1 VVRSEHTQVTKI
13 ELGSIGAVINP
24 GPGDGFVELAVEL
37 EGMGYSTIW
46 LTGGPL
52 EGLDQIAEVVR
63 ATKRA
68 RVASGIISVD
78 RFPADDV
85 AALYAELEGAHPGRF
100 VVGLGG
106 AHGTKPMATLTS
118 YLYRLDAQTPA
129 VPPARRLMAALGP
142 RMVDLARERA
152 AGAFPVLI
160 TPEYTAQIRSRLGD
174 DATLAVEQLV
184 VVEPDPGRARS
195 IARGPLGFL
204 GRVPAYQASFRRQGF
219 AEDEIAQLGDGLL
232 DALVARGDADAV
244 AAHVSHQLD
253 AGADHVA
260 VSLTTAPD
268 QPAAAAL
275 DQWRQLARQLSLT

>member
-1 VVRSEHTQVTKI
+1 MTKI
-13 ELGSIGAVINP
+13 ELGSVGAVVNP
-24 GPGDGFVELAVEL
+24 GPGRDFVDLAVEL
-37 EGMGYSTIW
+37 EGLGYSTIW

-63 ATKRA
+63 ATERA
-68 RVASGIISVD
+68 KVASGIIPVD

-85 AALYAELEGAHPGRF
+85 AALYAELEAAEPGRF

-106 AHGTKPMATLTS
+106 AHGANPMSTLTS
-118 YLYRLDAQTPA
+118 YLDRLDSL
-129 VPPARRLMAALGP
+129 PPAETVPASRRLMAALGP

-160 TPEYTAQIRSRLGD
+160 TPVYAARVRSRLGD

-184 VVEPDPGRARS
+184 VVEPDAERARL

-219 AEDEIAQLGDGLL
+219 ADGEIAQLGDDLL
-232 DALVARGDADAV
+232 DALVTRGDADTV
-244 AAHVSHQLD
+244 AAHVSRQLD

-268 QPAAAAL
+268 LPAAAAL
-275 DQWRQLARQLSLT
+275 DQWRQLAASLSLASR

>member
-1 VVRSEHTQVTKI
+1 MTKI
-13 ELGSIGAVINP
+13 ELGSIGAVVSPAP
-24 GPGDGFVELAVEL
+24 GHGFVDLAVEL
-37 EGMGYSTIW
+37 EGLGYSTIW

-52 EGLDQIAEVVR
+52 DGLDQIAEVVR

-85 AALYAELEGAHPGRF
+85 AALYVELETAHPGRF

-106 AHGTKPMATLTS
+106 AHGANPMSTLTS
-118 YLYRLDAQTPA
+118 YLNRLDSL
-129 VPPARRLMAALGP
+129 PPAESVSASRRLMAALGL
-142 RMVDLARERA
+142 RMVDLARDRA

-160 TPEYTAQIRSRLGD
+160 TPEYTARVRSRLGD

-184 VVEPDPGRARS
+184 VVEPDAERARS

-219 AEDEIAQLGDGLL
+219 AEDEIARLGDGLL
-232 DALVARGDADAV
+232 DALVAQGDADAV
-244 AAHVSHQLD
+244 AAHVSRQLD

-268 QPAAAAL
+268 LPAVAVL
-275 DQWRQLARQLSLT
+275 DQWRQLATRLSLA

>member
-1 VVRSEHTQVTKI
+1 VTKI
-13 ELGSIGAVINP
+13 ELGSVGAVVDP
-24 GPGDGFVELAVEL
+24 GAGHAFVDLAVEL
-37 EGMGYSTIW
+37 EGLGYSTIW

-85 AALYAELEGAHPGRF
+85 AALYTELEGAHPGRF
-100 VVGLGG
+100 VAGLGG
-106 AHGTKPMATLTS
+106 AHGANPMGTLTS
-118 YLYRLDAQTPA
+118 YLDRLDSRPA
-129 VPPARRLMAALGP
+129 GESVPASRRLMAALGP

-160 TPEYTAQIRSRLGD
+160 TPEYTARVRSRLGD

-184 VVEPDPGRARS
+184 VVEPDADRARS

-219 AEDEIAQLGDGLL
+219 AEDEVAQLGDGLL

-244 AAHVSHQLD
+244 AAHVSRQLD
-253 AGADHVA
+253 SGADHVA

-268 QPAAAAL
+268 QPASAAL
-275 DQWRQLARQLSLT
+275 DRWRQLATRLSLA

>member
-1 VVRSEHTQVTKI
+1 VTKI
-13 ELGSIGAVINP
+13 ELGSIGAVIDP
-24 GPGDGFVELAVEL
+24 GAGHGFVDTAVEL
-37 EGMGYSTIW
+37 ETLGYSTIW
-46 LTGGPL
+46 LTGGPMDS
-52 EGLDQIAEVVR
+52 LDQIAEVVR

-85 AALYAELEGAHPGRF
+85 AALYAELESTHPGRF
-100 VVGLGG
+100 VAGLGG
-106 AHGTKPMATLTS
+106 AHGANPRATLTS
-118 YLYRLDAQTPA
+118 YLDRLDSL
-129 VPPARRLMAALGP
+129 PPAESVPASRRLMAALGP

-160 TPEYTAQIRSRLGD
+160 TPEYTAQVRSRLGD

-184 VVEPDPGRARS
+184 AVEPDPERARS

-219 AEDEIAQLGDGLL
+219 AEDEVAQLGDALL

-244 AAHVSHQLD
+244 AAHVSRHLD

-268 QPAAAAL
+268 LPAASAL
-275 DQWRQLARQLSLT
+275 DQWRQLATRLSPT